1 MALIY
6 NGTTIP
12 STATIKYNGTNLTKI
27 IYNGVTV
34 WQKNIYIIK
43 AGEVIDSSAIVSATW
58 LGSWEHT
65 YHSSAVWEK
74 TAVGDFF
81 IYGKAIGGD
90 WHQPT
95 SDGGTNYCGQTVNA
109 TGTIK
114 FSSVVAGKKVRLRVA
129 ANYAARYFGCDECSV
144 KNGSTVLESNKYF
157 QNSDQT
163 ALDNFTYE
171 KTFTMDSSGTLTFKV
186 IFSCANAG
194 WSPSIR
200 FGIYDLE
207 IIE

>member
-58 LGSWEHT
+58 LGSWNHT
-65 YHSSAVWEK
+65 YHSSVAWEK
-74 TAVGDFF
+74 TAVGSFYV
-81 IYGKAIGGD
+81 YGYSIGGS

-95 SDGGTNYCGQTVNA
+95 SDGGTNHCGYTVNA
-109 TGTIK
+109 TGVIK
-114 FSSVVAGKKVRLRVA
+114 FSSAVAGKKVRLRVVA
-129 ANYAARYFGCDECSV
+129 DYSSRYFGMDECSV
-144 KNGSTVLESNKYF
+144 KNGNTVLENNKYF
-157 QNSDQT
+157 QNPDTTDLSK
-163 ALDNFTYE
+163 FTYE
-171 KTFTMDSSGTLTFKV
+171 KTFTLDSSGQLAFKV
-186 IFSCANAG
+186 IFTCANAG
-194 WSPSIR
+194 WGPSIR

-207 IIE
+207 IVE